1 MEVRPPSQDKGKAI
15 KVYDIPPPPPKPD
28 LQYGN
33 VHIMRKKTKLRHQLM
48 STKARVPSKVTLG
61 GKLMTSPF
69 QTKPAGQYP
78 NQLGGEG
85 QGMFWERGIEYQR
98 LDRLA
103 PEPVPVPAPAPVD

>member
-1 MEVRPPSQDKGKAI
+1 MEVRPPSQDKGKTI
-15 KVYDIPPPPPKPD
+15 KVYDILPPPPKPD

-48 STKARVPSKVTLG
+48 STKARVPN
-61 GKLMTSPF
+61 
-69 QTKPAGQYP
+69 QTGYLPIGQYP

-85 QGMFWERGIEYQR
+85 QGMVWPMQERGMEYQR

-103 PEPVPVPAPAPVD
+103 PEPVPVPAPAPVILERNQVI

>member
-1 MEVRPPSQDKGKAI
+1 
-15 KVYDIPPPPPKPD
+15 
-28 LQYGN
+28 
-33 VHIMRKKTKLRHQLM
+33 
-48 STKARVPSKVTLG
+48 
-61 GKLMTSPF
+61 MTSPF

-85 QGMFWERGIEYQR
+85 QGMFWERGMEYQR